1 MYAGFGI
8 VGAVFYPFYAVVM
21 TSRGLTP
28 EGLGLLTA
36 ASALISAAI
45 GPAWGHLA
53 DRVWGR
59 KIALAIGES
68 SSAIGILL
76 FAFGDLPTAVAGSVL
91 MAVAGSASSG
101 SADALALSV
110 ARDGGLRYA
119 VTRALTSFTYA
130 TTALA
135 AGISIRDGGSTAITP
150 LLALGLAC
158 ILLPIP
164 TLHERRHTE
173 PARSTRST
181 RVKSDSTKTI
191 KWRERLGSIGD
202 VLRLSPAMGPFIA
215 IIFIEAFSGTAFY
228 RFGPLQVSNLG
239 GDAAMLGLGSA
250 LAAYVEVPF
259 MLNVRQLIERIGL
272 RRTFALSTMLMGC
285 ITASVGILDSALAI
299 TSLRLLEGASFATSL
314 MCAVEIIDRLVPR
327 RLHATGQSLYYSA
340 GTIGAAVG
348 GVVAGVVFA
357 QIGATPLFL
366 GGGLALI
373 CTALLALRVLP
384 RSATLAAADRAHG
397 GQ

>member
-8 VGAVFYPFYAVVM
+8 VGAVFYPFYAVAM
-21 TSRGLTP
+21 TNRGLTP

-36 ASALISAAI
+36 ASALLSAAI

-76 FAFGDLPTAVAGSVL
+76 FTFGDLPTAVAGSVL

-110 ARDGGLRYA
+110 ARDGGPRYA

-135 AGISIRDGGSTAITP
+135 AGIAIRDGGSTAITP

-164 TLHERRHTE
+164 TLHERRHVE
-173 PARSTRST
+173 PARSKRSI
-181 RVKSDSTKTI
+181 RVKSDAVKI
-191 KWRERLGSIGD
+191 IGWRKRLGSIGD
-202 VLRLSPAMGPFIA
+202 VLRFSPAMGPFIV

-228 RFGPLQVSNLG
+228 RFGPLQISNLG
-239 GDAAMLGLGSA
+239 GDEAMLGLGGA

-259 MLNVRQLIERIGL
+259 MLNVRHLIKRLGL

-299 TSLRLLEGASFATSL
+299 TLMRLLEGASFATSL
-314 MCAVEIIDRLVPR
+314 MCAVQIIDRLVPR

-348 GVVAGVVFA
+348 GVVAGVMFA
-357 QIGATPLFL
+357 QIGATPLFIAS
-366 GGGLALI
+366 GAALI
-373 CTALLALRVLP
+373 ATALLALRILP
-384 RSATLAAADRAHG
+384 RSTTLAAADLAYG
-397 GQ
+397 DK

>member
-1 MYAGFGI
+1 
-8 VGAVFYPFYAVVM
+8 
-21 TSRGLTP
+21 
-28 EGLGLLTA
+28 
-36 ASALISAAI
+36 
-45 GPAWGHLA
+45 
-53 DRVWGR
+53 
-59 KIALAIGES
+59 
-68 SSAIGILL
+68 
-76 FAFGDLPTAVAGSVL
+76 
-91 MAVAGSASSG
+91 
-101 SADALALSV
+101 
-110 ARDGGLRYA
+110 
-119 VTRALTSFTYA
+119 
-130 TTALA
+130 
-135 AGISIRDGGSTAITP
+135 
-150 LLALGLAC
+150 
-158 ILLPIP
+158 
-164 TLHERRHTE
+164 
-173 PARSTRST
+173 
-181 RVKSDSTKTI
+181 
-191 KWRERLGSIGD
+191 
-202 VLRLSPAMGPFIA
+202 MGPFIA

-259 MLNVRQLIERIGL
+259 MLNVRQMIERIGL

>member
-8 VGAVFYPFYAVVM
+8 VGAVFYPFYAVAM
-21 TSRGLTP
+21 INRGLTP

-36 ASALISAAI
+36 ASALLSAAI

-76 FAFGDLPTAVAGSVL
+76 FTFGDLPTAVAGSVL

-110 ARDGGLRYA
+110 ARDGGPRYA

-135 AGISIRDGGSTAITP
+135 AGIAIRDGGSTAITP

-164 TLHERRHTE
+164 TLHERRHGE
-173 PARSTRST
+173 PARSKRSI
-181 RVKSDSTKTI
+181 RVKSGAVKTI
-191 KWRERLGSIGD
+191 GWRKRLGSIGD
-202 VLRLSPAMGPFIA
+202 VLRLSPAMGPFIV

-228 RFGPLQVSNLG
+228 RFGPLQISNLG
-239 GDAAMLGLGSA
+239 GDEAMLGLGGA

-259 MLNVRQLIERIGL
+259 MLNVRHLIKRLGL

-299 TSLRLLEGASFATSL
+299 TLMRLLEGASFATSL
-314 MCAVEIIDRLVPR
+314 MCAVQIIDRLVPR

-348 GVVAGVVFA
+348 GVVAGVMFA
-357 QIGATPLFL
+357 QIGATPLFIAS
-366 GGGLALI
+366 GAALI
-373 CTALLALRVLP
+373 ATALLALRILP
-384 RSATLAAADRAHG
+384 RSTTLAAADLAYG
-397 GQ
+397 DK

>member
-8 VGAVFYPFYAVVM
+8 VGAVFYPFYAVAM
-21 TSRGLTP
+21 TNRGLTP

-36 ASALISAAI
+36 ASALLSAAI

-76 FAFGDLPTAVAGSVL
+76 FTFGDLPTAVAGSVL

-110 ARDGGLRYA
+110 ARDGGPRYA

-135 AGISIRDGGSTAITP
+135 AGIAIRDGGSTAITP

-164 TLHERRHTE
+164 TLHERRHVE
-173 PARSTRST
+173 PAQSKRSI
-181 RVKSDSTKTI
+181 RVKSGAVKI
-191 KWRERLGSIGD
+191 IGWRKRLGSIGD
-202 VLRLSPAMGPFIA
+202 VLRFSPAMGPFIV

-228 RFGPLQVSNLG
+228 RFGPLQISNLG
-239 GDAAMLGLGSA
+239 GDEAMLGLGGA

-259 MLNVRQLIERIGL
+259 MLNVRHLIKRLGL

-299 TSLRLLEGASFATSL
+299 TLMRLLEGASFATSL
-314 MCAVEIIDRLVPR
+314 MCAVQIIDRLVPR

-348 GVVAGVVFA
+348 GVVAGVMFA
-357 QIGATPLFL
+357 QIGATPLFIAS
-366 GGGLALI
+366 GAALI
-373 CTALLALRVLP
+373 ATALLALRILP
-384 RSATLAAADRAHG
+384 RSTTLAAADLAYG
-397 GQ
+397 DK